1 MVEIS
6 TKERLV
12 AEAMRLFGEQGYK
25 ATSVAQIE
33 KAAGLTPGSGGLYH
47 HFKSKEAL
55 LEAGIDR
62 QLDRR
67 RAMRDIRALFG
78 GLGDLRNELTMMGRY
93 ILAVLDEESE
103 LLQIASSVP
112 SGRPARL
119 DDAYAALFDGLYG
132 ELADWVQGWAP
143 GMGKREAESIGV
155 LGVNALLGKRE
166 TGAVFRR
173 PGRGIADEDYVA
185 EWTALLAARIES
197 LGQSAGD
204 G

>member
-33 KAAGLTPGSGGLYH
+33 KAAGLAPGSGGLYH

-93 ILAVLDEESE
+93 LLTVLDEESQ

-112 SGRPARL
+112 AGHLTRL
-119 DDAYAALFDGLYG
+119 DNAYAALFDGLYA
-132 ELADWVQGWAP
+132 ELTDWVHG
-143 GMGKREAESIGV
+143 
-155 LGVNALLGKRE
+155 
-166 TGAVFRR
+166 
-173 PGRGIADEDYVA
+173 
-185 EWTALLAARIES
+185 
-197 LGQSAGD
+197 
-204 G
+204 